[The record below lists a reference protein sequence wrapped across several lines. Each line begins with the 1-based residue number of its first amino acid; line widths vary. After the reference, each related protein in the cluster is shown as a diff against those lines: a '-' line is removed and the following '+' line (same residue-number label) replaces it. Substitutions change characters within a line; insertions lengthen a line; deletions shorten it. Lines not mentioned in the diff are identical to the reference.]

1 MEKQLTKTGSRNL
14 WLLAAGGTAVVIG
27 LLWLLDNAIRGDTDA
42 LWALAALPLVL
53 ASVVQARR
61 VYVQMGRLSGKVIGW
76 ALIGL
81 STAVLA
87 VAYIL
92 GLDAEELWAAYF
104 ISIGA
109 GAILAAWR

>member
-1 MEKQLTKTGSRNL
+1 MEKQLTETGTRNL
-14 WLLAAGGTAVVIG
+14 GLLAAGGTAVVIG
-27 LLWLLDNAIRGDTDA
+27 LVWLLDNATRGDIDD

-61 VYVQMGRLSGKVIGW
+61 VYVRMGRLSGKVVGW
-76 ALIGL
+76 SLIGL

-87 VAYIL
+87 VAYIS
-92 GLDAEELWAAYF
+92 GLDAEELWAAFF